1 MENIRFIPSEV
12 EITGIYF
19 PPSFVN
25 GLLGVVLMLLTV
37 YLIRRYRLSRYFV
50 LPQLV
55 LAALW
60 AIYTVILS
68 LWVIPA

>member
-25 GLLGVVLMLLTV
+25 GVLGVVLMVLTV

>member
-19 PPSFVN
+19 PPSLVN
-25 GLLGVVLMLLTV
+25 GLLGLVLMLLTV